1 MQVDD
6 INIKIYIYVYVYIYI
21 YLYIYEPI
29 KTSGN
34 VASLEDKPSTQ
45 ENRAFPS
52 LFKFILHCKPLIGKQ
67 CP

>member
-1 MQVDD
+1 M
-6 INIKIYIYVYVYIYI
+6 YIYI